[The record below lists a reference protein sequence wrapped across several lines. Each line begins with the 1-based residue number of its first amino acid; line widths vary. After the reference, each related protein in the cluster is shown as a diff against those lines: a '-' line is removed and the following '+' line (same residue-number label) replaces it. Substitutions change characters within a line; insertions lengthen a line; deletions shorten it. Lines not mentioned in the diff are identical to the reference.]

1 MEMLTCQLMFPRH
14 FLLSQTSIC
23 VSIKQLDYELKI
35 SIVYAPSSTITH
47 RKQEQI
53 YNLIAL
59 E

>member
-35 SIVYAPSSTITH
+35 SIAYAPSSTITH

-59 E
+59 V